1 MRRAFPL
8 LLCFFFLIAAA
19 GCGADDSAEPEATPD
34 TAERSTDDA
43 SEDGP
48 NDPVSAITGALNQ
61 AFGGDGERVEPV
73 DFRALRDLLP
83 DELDDMERV
92 DASGERTG
100 VAGFSFS
107 QAEGEYR
114 SDDGERQI
122 SLQIVDGG
130 GIAQMTMLGAA
141 WMQVD
146 IDRENSDG
154 YERTTEY
161 EGYPAFEK
169 QRSGDRPRS
178 ELSFVIADR
187 FLVTANGQNVE
198 MDELKDAVEEL
209 DLDELEDMRDEG
221 VEK

>member
-1 MRRAFPL
+1 MRRAFAL
-8 LLCFFFLIAAA
+8 TFCFFFLIAVA
-19 GCGADDSAEPEATPD
+19 GCGGDNSAEPDAAPD
-34 TAERSTDDA
+34 AAERGPDDA
-43 SEDGP
+43 SEDER
-48 NDPVSAITGALNQ
+48 NDPASAITGALNQ
-61 AFGGDGERVEPV
+61 AFGGEGSVETV
-73 DFRALRDLLP
+73 DFRVLRDLLP
-83 DELDDMERV
+83 DELDGMERV
-92 DASGERTG
+92 DASGERAG

-114 SDDGERQI
+114 SDDGERRI

-130 GIAQMTMLGAA
+130 GIAQMTMLGAT
-141 WMQVD
+141 WMQVE
-146 IDRENSDG
+146 IDREDSNG

-169 QRSGDRPRS
+169 VRTGDRPRS
-178 ELSFVIADR
+178 ELSVIVAER

-209 DLDELEDMRDEG
+209 DLGELEDMRDEG